1 MPKDPYEGRRQQ
13 LINELDDHRKGGWDK
28 ADLGQE
34 VRRRYEATMKSL
46 TDLDG
51 VQTQQA
57 LLNSQAQLI
66 EAQQDA
72 ASAQRAETERLE
84 RNRHE
89 RETQAFWSRRFLTNL
104 TVAHAAGAFAS
115 ITALLR
121 TPPPVATLGQV
132 TWVLCSFVGGLALMG
147 ALPLAHAIPMPDY
160 GNKKCFGFTPSGIIS
175 ALVAAVSTT
184 LLAVGVMLTIK
195 VALQTFDADEGFL
208 EVPPS
213 VAAADVINCPDGK
226 LSRYCNQTM
235 LQPKTPAP

>member
-1 MPKDPYEGRRQQ
+1 MLEDPYEGRRQQ
-13 LINELDDHRKGGWDK
+13 LVKELEDHRKGGWDK
-28 ADLGQE
+28 ANLGQE

-66 EAQQDA
+66 EAQRDA

-147 ALPLAHAIPMPDY
+147 ALPLAHAIPISDY
-160 GNKKCFGFTPSGIIS
+160 GEEKYFGFTLSGIIS
-175 ALVAAVSTT
+175 AVAAAVSTM

-195 VALQTFDADEGFL
+195 VALQTFDSDEGFL

-213 VAAADVINCPDGK
+213 AAAANVINCSDGK
-226 LSRYCNQTM
+226 RSRYCDRIM
-235 LQPKTPAP
+235 LQPKIPAP